1 MISSILSEKTYFE
14 TIFNQAISDTWKFC
28 FNDITKDNH
37 RSTEKTNIYH
47 NIIGKSLDYIL
58 NKKVIDFDKKY
69 QIKMETNGSKIPI
82 IDTSGEN
89 HAVDGVIVDLNKNP
103 IVVIAAKFPLMSI
116 NKNRNNLYESKNG
129 LVNRIFGNSINGVKG
144 ILFFDFIP
152 NYTLTNRKNIYNVE
166 EVKHKGF
173 NSIEKN
179 GKSTLLEKSYPH
191 LMSNIY
197 EINVKYDLNFNLS
210 KIKNKTQLHSAILST
225 KNIATVSGIHG
236 IENFVYNF
244 ENITKSKFKEN
255 DYLIIKQNI
264 HEIND
269 ALKNITQ
276 TLDNITKL
284 L

>member
-1 MISSILSEKTYFE
+1 MTSQNLSEKIYFE
-14 TIFNQAISDTWKFC
+14 TIFNKAINDTWKFC
-28 FNDITKDNH
+28 FNDINKDNH
-37 RSTEKTNIYH
+37 RSTMKTNIYH
-47 NIIGKSLDYIL
+47 TIIGKSLDYIL

-69 QIKMETNGSKIPI
+69 QINMETNGSKIPI
-82 IDTSGEN
+82 IDTSGED
-89 HAVDGVIVDLNKNP
+89 HAVDGVIVDTNKNP
-103 IVVIAAKFPLMSI
+103 VVIIAAKFPLMSI

-129 LVNRIFGNSINGVKG
+129 LVNRIFGNSMNGVKG

-179 GKSTLLEKSYPH
+179 GTSTLLEKSYPH

-210 KIKNKTQLHSAILST
+210 KIKNKTQLHEALLST
-225 KNIATVSGIHG
+225 KNIANVSEVCGID
-236 IENFVYNF
+236 NFASNF
-244 ENITKSKFKEN
+244 EKITKSEFKEN
-255 DYLIIKQNI
+255 DYLLIKQNI
-264 HEIND
+264 HEINN